1 MLSVPVPSATVRTA
15 LKVRKR
21 SRFID
26 THEASETGSIG
37 LTHEGS
43 ETGSIGLTLV
53 PCADGTVKARIHVTP
68 PFGPKPRDHLGGI
81 VYLHDRD
88 MVVAAIVSP
97 KVGQERGKV
106 HVLMSGID
114 MITSGRLHVLCHDLP
129 SGMHPYP
136 VDADEPGSNEDGRV
150 LAAFM
155 RPALRHQMARLQAE
169 DEYEFAPNSLTD
181 GGDGGGLPRVLLSL
195 GTALPTG
202 PVPQPGMNG
211 LVLLGKHAV
220 VVRSYSDERNEPTAF
235 AVKPLSMMQTLGVL
249 TEEEAASRPPTRAEY
264 ESFAQKA
271 ALCLVDCEVFPPPTP
286 AQYEAFQYAAPALR
300 HLASCGPFA
309 DPPPSPA
316 AATDDA
322 SAEVSG
328 AARTR
333 PIAAPRPPPL
343 TRANRPRRQPG
354 PCRLSSPPAQPAEPL
369 EGSIVFIH
377 GLTSEA
383 GKEMNGKRGA
393 VLSWIPEKRRY
404 EVSLLDG
411 HAHLIVGAPKSGP
424 GHVGRKVVSLK
435 AANLKVDPKAVVVMA
450 EASDLEYTNH
460 TDEVAKMLERD
471 SLAEM
476 AGKVARATAAGDDYR
491 AQIGIDAIRQKM
503 PSFSGLAEE
512 ASRAL
517 LAQMRAG
524 RLAEC
529 VVGAMH
535 AFPGVYDLQVTPFPS
550 SHALPFP
557 PYCIPPLPPPPPPLA
572 DAWRGGPRP
581 DCTRGG
587 NGGLRGRRG
596 RTRGDRPRDAPHRV
610 ERRRHGRDEGR

>member
-1 MLSVPVPSATVRTA
+1 M
-15 LKVRKR
+15 
-21 SRFID
+21 
-26 THEASETGSIG
+26 
-37 LTHEGS
+37 
-43 ETGSIGLTLV
+43 
-53 PCADGTVKARIHVTP
+53 
-68 PFGPKPRDHLGGI
+68 
-81 VYLHDRD
+81 
-88 MVVAAIVSP
+88 
-97 KVGQERGKV
+97 
-106 HVLMSGID
+106 
-114 MITSGRLHVLCHDLP
+114 
-129 SGMHPYP
+129 
-136 VDADEPGSNEDGRV
+136 
-150 LAAFM
+150 
-155 RPALRHQMARLQAE
+155 
-169 DEYEFAPNSLTD
+169 
-181 GGDGGGLPRVLLSL
+181 
-195 GTALPTG
+195 
-202 PVPQPGMNG
+202 
-211 LVLLGKHAV
+211 
-220 VVRSYSDERNEPTAF
+220 
-235 AVKPLSMMQTLGVL
+235 
-249 TEEEAASRPPTRAEY
+249 
-264 ESFAQKA
+264 
-271 ALCLVDCEVFPPPTP
+271 
-286 AQYEAFQYAAPALR
+286 
-300 HLASCGPFA
+300 
-309 DPPPSPA
+309 
-316 AATDDA
+316 
-322 SAEVSG
+322 
-328 AARTR
+328 
-333 PIAAPRPPPL
+333 
-343 TRANRPRRQPG
+343 
-354 PCRLSSPPAQPAEPL
+354 
-369 EGSIVFIH
+369 FIH
-377 GLTSEA
+377 GLTSAA
-383 GKEMNGKRGA
+383 GQEMNGKRGA

-476 AGKVARATAAGDDYR
+476 AGKVAMATAAGDDYR

-535 AFPGVYDLQVTPFPS
+535 AFPGVYDLQVTPIPS

-587 NGGLRGRRG
+587 YGGLRGRRG
-596 RTRGDRPRDAPHRV
+596 RARGDRPRDAPHRV